1 MHRIAVLDDYQN
13 VSQRFGDWS
22 ALRRQAEVAVFTD
35 HLRDEEALVRRL
47 QPFDVLC
54 VMRERT
60 RFPRGV
66 LQRLPNLRLIA
77 STGNWN
83 AAIDIDAAAE
93 LGITVCGTGS
103 SPTAAAELTWALLLA
118 AARQLP
124 REVGAFRGG
133 QWQVA
138 VGSDLHGKTLG
149 VLGLGHSG
157 SMVARYGQAFGMRVL
172 AWSQNMTPALA
183 REQGAGYVP
192 FDTLL
197 AESDFLSIHVRLS
210 DRTRG
215 LIGADQLA
223 RMKPTCWLVN
233 TARGPIVDEAAL
245 LQALRERRIAGA
257 ALDVFEP
264 EPLPAGHPLRGL
276 DNVIGTC
283 HVGYV
288 TDGSYALYYGESV
301 ENILAWIAGQPIRT
315 LTPESREVAYVSDR
329 TEPKGDRQ

>member
-13 VSQRFGDWS
+13 VSQRFGDW
-22 ALRRQAEVAVFTD
+22 AAVRLQAEVAVFTD

-103 SPTAAAELTWALLLA
+103 SPTAAAELTWTLLLA

-124 REVGAFRGG
+124 VEVGAFRGG
-133 QWQVA
+133 QWQVT

-183 REQGAGYVP
+183 REQGAEYV
-192 FDTLL
+192 TLDAL
-197 AESDFLSIHVRLS
+197 VAASDFISIHVRLS
-210 DRTRG
+210 DRTRS
-215 LIGADQLA
+215 LVGADQLA
-223 RMKPTCWLVN
+223 RMKPTCWLIN

-245 LQALRERRIAGA
+245 LHALRERRIAGA

-288 TDGSYALYYGESV
+288 TDGSYAIYYGESV
-301 ENILAWIAGQPIRT
+301 ENILAWISGRPIRT
-315 LTPESREVAYVSDR
+315 LTPESREVAYVSDQN
-329 TEPKGDRQ
+329 EPTGDRP